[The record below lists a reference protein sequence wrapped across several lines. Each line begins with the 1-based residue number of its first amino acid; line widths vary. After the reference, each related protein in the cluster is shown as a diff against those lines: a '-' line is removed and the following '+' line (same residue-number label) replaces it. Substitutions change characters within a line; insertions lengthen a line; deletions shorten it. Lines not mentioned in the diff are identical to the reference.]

1 MDSRSIDG
9 TENKFID
16 VNGIST
22 HYYEA
27 GAGTPLVLIHGGGAG
42 ADAYGNWRGS
52 IAEFALYFQVFA
64 IDMIGFGFTDK
75 PDPASYEYSQIKR
88 TEHVISLIEKLGL
101 SNINLIGN
109 SMGGLTS
116 IGIAVEKPSLVNKL
130 ILMGSAGIK
139 APLSDELKSI
149 MNYDYSTAGM
159 EKIVRG
165 LTNPNFEVDE
175 EIVEYRHQLSIQPST
190 RAAYDAVMG
199 WIREQGALFGEEEYI
214 ASVTQPTLVVNGKLD
229 KVVQLDC
236 AYKLLEL
243 IENSTG
249 YILPNCGHW
258 AMIEHPLKFS
268 KIAISF
274 LNDDY

>member
-1 MDSRSIDG
+1 MDIKNIEGATS
-9 TENKFID
+9 NNID

-27 GAGTPLVLIHGGGAG
+27 GSGEPLILIHGGGAG

-52 IAEFALYFQVFA
+52 IADFAKHFHVFA

-75 PDPASYEYSQIKR
+75 PSPETCEYSQKER
-88 TEHVISLIEKLGL
+88 VAHVSGLINALGL
-101 SNINLIGN
+101 SKVNLIGN
-109 SMGGLTS
+109 SMGGITS
-116 IGIAVEKPSLVNKL
+116 MGVAIEHPELINRI

-139 APLSDELKSI
+139 APLSEELMSI
-149 MNYDYSTAGM
+149 MNYDYSPAGM

-165 LTNPNFEVDE
+165 LTNPNFKVSE
-175 EIVEYRHQLSIQPST
+175 EIVHYRHQLSIQEYT

-199 WIREQGALFGEEEYI
+199 WIREQHGLYYEEDYI
-214 ASVTQPTLVVNGKLD
+214 SKVSQPTLVVNGKLD

-249 YILPNCGHW
+249 YILPDCGHW
-258 AMIEHPLKFS
+258 AMIEHPDKFAR
-268 KIAISF
+268 IACSF
-274 LNDDY
+274 LLED